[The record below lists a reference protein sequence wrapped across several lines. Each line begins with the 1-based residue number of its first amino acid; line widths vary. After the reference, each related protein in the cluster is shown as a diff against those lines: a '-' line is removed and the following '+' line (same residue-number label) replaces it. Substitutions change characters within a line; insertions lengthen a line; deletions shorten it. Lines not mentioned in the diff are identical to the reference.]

1 MLTGLHMLDGL
12 HDLSLRMQLTVG
24 VMCAA
29 SDAGDGRS
37 QNNIVPLVP
46 GAPRCSFY
54 SSCASS
60 VLRSLPV

>member
-1 MLTGLHMLDGL
+1 MLTGLHMLDGRYEL
-12 HDLSLRMQLTVG
+12 PFCMQLTVG
-24 VMCAA
+24 IMCAA